1 MKHKSRR
8 YIEQSYES
16 RLLFWL
22 SQLHQF
28 CDDKEIGYALFGGAA
43 VGAYVGHLP
52 RKLHDIDLI
61 CDPKDVKKIT
71 AFLEVEGFEEQRTVK
86 ARKAGYWKFVFRN
99 HIYEMIVS
107 VFPMRFTL
115 LDLDRPGYPVLGS
128 YDFSDALARKR
139 LLNVQSLNSHATI
152 AVYAIPFEDLV
163 VSKLWPT
170 FEPNTI
176 HDLVLLLT
184 SEAATRFELGYFS
197 ACLERSSILW
207 EFAAESLCRF
217 EKSYPKTA
225 WFRLALNEDR
235 LADRIKLLRQAIS
248 DRSSSACPSYVP
260 LSDSSNGRAKHLAL
274 KHRSKQSS
282 SGRVLQAN

>member
-1 MKHKSRR
+1 MKQKTRH

-22 SQLHQF
+22 NQLHQF
-28 CDDKEIGYALFGGAA
+28 CDNKDIGYALFGGAA
-43 VGAYVGHLP
+43 VGAYIGHLP

-61 CDPKDVKKIT
+61 CDPKNVKKIT
-71 AFLEVEGFEEQRTVK
+71 AFLDAEGFEEQRTVK

-115 LDLDRPGYPVLGS
+115 LDLDCPGYPVLGS
-128 YDFSDALARKR
+128 YDFANALARKR
-139 LLNVQSLNSHATI
+139 LLNVQSLNSNATI
-152 AVYAIPFEDLV
+152 SVYAIAFEDLI

-184 SEAATRFELGYFS
+184 SEAANGFELGYFS

-207 EFAAESLCRF
+207 EFVAESLCRF
-217 EKSYPKTA
+217 EQSYPKTA
-225 WFRLALNEDR
+225 WFRLAVNKGR
-235 LADRIKLLRQAIS
+235 VADRVKILRHAIF
-248 DRSSSACPSYVP
+248 DRSSSACARYKP
-260 LSDSSNGRAKHLAL
+260 LSNCSNGSTKYSAL
-274 KHRSKQSS
+274 KRRSKRAS
-282 SGRVLQAN
+282 SGQMLQTH